1 MERLIPF
8 QWQGKKVLLSLQV
21 YTLFGYRPKAFENRV
36 LGMRH
41 ELQDGVDCFFLVHD
55 DLRTFKR
62 FARSIGLPVNKQGR
76 NLYLWTKS
84 GVEKLFRDSSKPEH
98 IQTLNDL
105 LANYFD
111 EKNPVQ
117 TFLHKVFGKLRTV
130 QINNQPWFGGIDA
143 ARALG
148 YNDAFAA
155 LKQHV
160 PDKFKMTLTNK
171 QMALNQET
179 GESPPSFSGA
189 VFDEQTMGGVQR
201 LTFITEAGLYKLVF
215 RSKLPN
221 AEKFSD
227 WICEVVIPS
236 IREKGYYSADNAVV
250 AEKDAKIAALE
261 REVAS
266 LRGRLE
272 KPQEDYVVY
281 ALLMDNDSVK
291 IGMTQCLTKRI
302 KAIRKETGLTAI
314 KKYTTRFMPKGS
326 AQALEAKIKEH
337 FADACIAGEFFAI
350 DFADACALIP

>member
-8 QWQGKKVLLSLQV
+8 QWQGEKVLLSLQV

-105 LANYFD
+105 LANYFVD
-111 EKNPVQ
+111 DNPVQ

-130 QINNQPWFGGIDA
+130 QINNQPWFVANDIARILDIKNIRQNLADLDDDEKTMVLIPAKGVSLTYTQGG
-143 ARALG
+143 
-148 YNDAFAA
+148 YQN
-155 LKQHV
+155 
-160 PDKFKMTLTNK
+160 
-171 QMALNQET
+171 MAVVNE
-179 GESPPSFSGA
+179 F
-189 VFDEQTMGGVQR
+189 
-201 LTFITEAGLYKLVF
+201 GLYQLVF
-215 RSKLPN
+215 MSRKPLP
-221 AEKFSD
+221 EIKEFKR
-227 WICEVVIPS
+227 WVTHEVIPS

-314 KKYTTRFMPKGS
+314 KKYTTRFMTKGS

-350 DFADACALIP
+350 DFADACSLIP